1 MGNDF
6 VYDFVQVSSCIDY
19 QKKLYN
25 AFFMG
30 DDLDF
35 DFLVDFVSIYYF
47 Y

>member
-1 MGNDF
+1 MILF
-6 VYDFVQVSSCIDY
+6 MILFKFLHVLII
-19 QKKLYN
+19 KKNYTTL
-25 AFFMG
+25 FFMG